1 MSLNILRSLIG
12 LQIFGVI
19 AIAVGVTFSAIT
31 SITIAGA
38 AFSAFWRS
46 ICRILTLFTLRSW
59 LGSAIGLAV
68 IVVVQLSL
76 GWPEIFCVVRGVILS
91 IRVVAATFAALTT
104 FSAAFAA
111 LASAFSAWGSF

>member
-1 MSLNILRSLIG
+1 MSLHFLRSLIS
-12 LQIFGVI
+12 LQILGIVTV
-19 AIAVGVTFSAIT
+19 AVGVAFSAIAA
-31 SITIAGA
+31 ITITGA
-38 AFSAFWRS
+38 TFSAFWRS
-46 ICRILTLFTLRSW
+46 ICRILTLFTLRPW